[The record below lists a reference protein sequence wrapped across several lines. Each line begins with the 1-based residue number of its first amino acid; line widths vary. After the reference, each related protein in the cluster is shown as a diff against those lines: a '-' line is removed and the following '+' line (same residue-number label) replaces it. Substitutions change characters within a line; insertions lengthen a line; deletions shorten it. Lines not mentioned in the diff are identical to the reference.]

1 MKRHKGQGFFDMNA
15 LCYKIVFSKRLGTLV
30 AVGEHISG
38 QGKTASGTATRSL
51 TAPILSSTLK
61 TSALAIALGLFAN
74 SIYAAGPVASALP
87 TGASVNSGNVAISTQ
102 GAAMTIQQSSGKAS
116 VNWNSFNIGSAA
128 AVNITQPS
136 ANSVLLNRVVGNDP
150 SQIFGKLSANGQVVL
165 INPNGVVFGQGGSV
179 TASAFTASTFG
190 LSDNDFAKG
199 KYNYT
204 RNGSTAGVTVQN
216 GNSLNATAPGG
227 YVALIGA
234 SVNNEGTIATKQGS
248 VVMAAGE
255 AAALPSALTDN
266 VSVPLSGKVRLELAP
281 STLNAS
287 VANSGVITSEGGQV
301 LMQTAAISDAVASI
315 SHSGSINTTG
325 TQGGAVTLQ
334 ADGGIIQ
341 VNGSIKAN
349 STDALRVGGDI
360 IIGRDTATGV
370 LAKATDVSGAKL
382 ESQGG
387 FVETSGEYL
396 KTSNISVKAAEWLL
410 DPTDITIV
418 ATGTAATDVP
428 SVTSAGTTTFQF
440 TGAGRTDTS
449 EVLKADIESAINNGT
464 NVTLDSRHGTSFG
477 AGNITIATALSF
489 NNTGASNATL
499 RLSAVNGIIQNSG
512 SSITGTGTKLV
523 NIVMDTQGRYS
534 GQPVDNVNSKGIVLN
549 STINTNGTV
558 NLTGLSRNTNGG
570 LSSSGVVFNTG
581 SGITASSFTVS
592 GEQAI
597 PSAGVEYAGIY
608 FAGNNTFTSSSGA
621 STMNGTSTSSGIGI
635 GGVYIPDGA
644 RVNFN
649 SGAGSIVVTGSN
661 SYAKGIR
668 FGNTSANAVINTNG
682 NVTFDGG
689 NEMFLRAALNIQS
702 GSTSLKGNLVSVY
715 NAGNVVASNGTT
727 LNLEGETVSLG
738 AGAYTSIA
746 PSANSNFTL
755 NIKADVYSLY
765 NSSTV
770 NVGSG
775 TVNFTTK
782 TAGNEIRLGTGSSAG
797 ILGLSQVD
805 LDSISAGQLTI
816 GDANTTGLITT
827 YSVTTGSATGH
838 LTLRSRGGIAVNGA
852 LAVGGLSGSRNLTLY
867 GSDTASASNT
877 TEGSSGSIKAAGL
890 ELKGSNATHTLTG
903 TSNDIDTLAG
913 STLAVTFVDN
923 NGFAVG
929 TVNSTGLTT
938 SGNTSLTAGTNATVT
953 QSAAIQTAGLELKG
967 TTASYT
973 LSNSSNDIA
982 TLAGNVK
989 TLSYT
994 DATGFAVGTVNTQG
1008 LTTSGITTLEA
1019 GANGGNANVTQ
1030 SKIITASA
1038 LELKGSQASYTLNG
1052 AGAADNVVS
1061 TLAANAKAVAFTNAS
1076 ALSIGTVNTTVG
1088 ITTNA
1093 GASIITKSGD
1103 LNVNQ
1108 AISNTGAGVSGDI
1121 VIGAGTSTAAGTG
1134 SGGDV
1139 KTTNGIAITQAN
1151 SSGKTFIYTGQASST
1166 GTLSYLNA
1174 SLSNLDLSAIDGGPQ
1189 NADSNVGY
1197 PANNFGISGSTASA
1211 QVMFRAQVAI
1221 GALLGDTL
1229 TKTYGDSA
1237 TKSTTS
1243 STLFADMQAQL
1254 KTKNTGIS
1262 IRTDAAAGTLRI
1274 SNSALIDTL
1283 SGNLS
1288 NASYSGSGYLN
1299 TNSSGYGYGA
1309 LSSSKF
1315 TYSLAANNAKV
1326 AISKATAKL
1335 SAQRTYNGTTA
1346 LSSVTI
1352 DTGVLGTDGV
1362 TNETLTFSGASS
1374 NNKNVSANG
1383 SNFITAITLA
1393 NGSNGGDASNY
1404 TYMNSYDSVNNH
1416 VTISQAALSVTANAV
1431 TKTYDGTLNATGT
1444 GTVGTL
1450 AGAGDSVSN
1459 AGAQAYL
1466 DKNYGINNKSVRAY
1480 GVSIKDAN
1488 NTDVTSNYNI
1498 SYIDH
1503 VTSTINQAA
1512 LTIKVND
1519 TSMFVTQDAR
1529 AATNQLYSYSGFK
1542 NGETEANAL
1551 NGGALVA
1558 ANRSYTDP
1566 ANTLVAYHPTAGSY
1580 SGVYGLTA
1588 APTAVNNNYAITVQN
1603 GDLRVIPAD
1612 KLLITI
1618 ARQVDSYGNRTAA
1631 NAGLASNGSVSAQY
1645 CLLPSDCTGS
1655 NLVDL
1660 TLTKLNGTEWK
1671 ATDSSGSSVMF
1682 STTLTSPS
1690 YSTGGYV
1697 NAGNYIYDTT
1707 QINPLSLPNGNFT
1720 GRETNGGVLTINP
1733 IAANLSS
1740 SSASK
1745 VYDGTTDISGV
1756 SLTLNNL
1763 QSGDAVK
1770 GAIGLGTLASKNA
1783 GSNVSATFS
1792 GISLSG
1798 LDAANYY
1805 LTSTTLVGS
1814 ATVIPKPLTLIG
1826 VTVGNKTFDGN
1837 TSSSITSNGT
1847 LLGLVGVEALTLFG
1861 LTGTFDSASVGQGK
1875 TVNLTATL
1883 LDGNN
1888 GGLASNYSLA
1898 PATALADIN
1907 VASSNQATPRAPI
1920 INPTNPVLPNM
1931 SGGTASRAS
1940 ISPIANPYVSV
1951 PQPHAEN
1958 AERCSLNAHNSR
1970 KAIEVADDYSGCLC
1984 ETQNTLG
1991 IDGLSI
1997 CYEPKQTADNKTS
2010 RKPRI

>member
-1 MKRHKGQGFFDMNA
+1 MNA

-30 AVGEHISG
+30 AVGEHTSG
-38 QGKTASGTATRSL
+38 QGKTASGTGTRSL
-51 TAPILSSTLK
+51 SLPLLSSTLK
-61 TSALAIALGLFAN
+61 TSALAVALGVLAN
-74 SIYAAGPVASALP
+74 SAYAAGPATSALP

-136 ANSVLLNRVVGNDP
+136 ANSVLLNRVVGVDP

-190 LSDNDFAKG
+190 LSDDDFSKG

-216 GNSLNATAPGG
+216 GSSLNATAAGG

-234 SVNNEGTIATKQGS
+234 SVNNEGTISTKQGS
-248 VVMAAGE
+248 AILAAGE
-255 AAALPSALTDN
+255 SAVLPSALTDN

-287 VANSGVITSEGGQV
+287 VNNSGAITTEGGQV
-301 LMQTAAISDAVASI
+301 LMQAAALSDAVASI

-325 TQGGAVTLQ
+325 AQGGAVTLQ

-341 VNGSIKAN
+341 ANGSIKAN
-349 STDALRVGGDI
+349 STDAQRVGGDI
-360 IIGRDTATGV
+360 IIGRDEATGV
-370 LAKATDVSGAKL
+370 LARETDVSGAKL

-418 ATGTAATDVP
+418 DTDNLA
-428 SVTSAGTTTFQF
+428 VTNVASSTSGTTKTFQF
-440 TGAGRTDTS
+440 TTEPRTDTS
-449 EVLKADIESAINNGT
+449 EVLKSTIETAINNGT
-464 NVTLDSRHGTSFG
+464 SVTLDSRHGVSAG

-489 NNTGASNATL
+489 NTGAIGGAAATL
-499 RLSAVNGIIQNSG
+499 RLSAVNGIIQNAG
-512 SSITGTGTKLV
+512 ASITGTGAKMV

-534 GQPVDNVNSKGIVLN
+534 GQPSDNVNSKGIVLN

-558 NLTGLSRNTNGG
+558 NLIGLSRNTNGG

-581 SGITASSFTVS
+581 AGITASSFTVS

-597 PSAGVEYAGIY
+597 PSTGVEYAGIY

-644 RVNFN
+644 TVNFN
-649 SGAGSIVVTGSN
+649 SGAGSIVVTGSD

-702 GSTSLKGNLVSVY
+702 GSTTLKGNLVSVY

-727 LNLEGETVSLG
+727 LTLEGETVSLG

-746 PSANSNFTL
+746 PSANSNFNL

-775 TVNFTTK
+775 TVHFTTK
-782 TAGNEIRLGTGSSAG
+782 TAGHEIRLGTGSSAG

-805 LDSISAGQLTI
+805 LDSISAGQLTV

-852 LAVGGLSGSRNLTLY
+852 LAVGGISGSKNLTLY
-867 GSDTASASNT
+867 GSDTAASNT
-877 TEGSSGSIKAAGL
+877 TEGSSGSIKATGL
-890 ELKGSNATHTLTG
+890 ELKGSNATHTLTS
-903 TSNDIDTLAG
+903 TSNDISTLAG
-913 STLAVTFVDN
+913 STLAVNYVDT

-938 SGNTSLTAGTNATVT
+938 SGNTSLTAGSNAEVT
-953 QSAAIQTAGLELKG
+953 QSAAIQAAGLELKG
-967 TTASYT
+967 TTATYT
-973 LSNSSNDIA
+973 LTNTSNDIT
-982 TLAGNVK
+982 TLAGDIK
-989 TLSYT
+989 SLSYT
-994 DATGFAVGTVNTQG
+994 DATGFAIGTVNTQG
-1008 LTTSGITTLEA
+1008 LRTSGTTTLNA
-1019 GANGGNANVTQ
+1019 AANGSDANVTQ
-1030 SKIITASA
+1030 SQVITATG
-1038 LELKGSQASYTLNG
+1038 LELKGSHASYTLNG
-1052 AGAADNVVS
+1052 TGAAGNSVS
-1061 TLAANAKAVAFTNAS
+1061 TFAASARAVAFTNAS
-1076 ALSIGTVNTTVG
+1076 ALSIGTVNTTAG

-1108 AISNTGAGVSGDI
+1108 AISNTGTGVSGDI
-1121 VIGAGTSTAAGTG
+1121 VIGAGTSDNVGTD
-1134 SGGDV
+1134 SGGNI
-1139 KTTNGIAITQAN
+1139 KTTSGIRITQNNA
-1151 SSGKTFIYTGQASST
+1151 SGKTFIYTGQASLT
-1166 GTLSYLNA
+1166 GNLSHLNA

-1197 PANNFGISGSTASA
+1197 PTNNFGILGSTASA
-1211 QVMFRAQVAI
+1211 QVMFRVKVAI

-1229 TKTYGDSA
+1229 TKTYGDSS
-1237 TKSTTS
+1237 TKSTAS

-1254 KTKNTGIS
+1254 KTKNTGMS
-1262 IRTDAAAGTLRI
+1262 TRTDAAAGTLRI
-1274 SNSALIDTL
+1274 SNAALIDTL
-1283 SGNLS
+1283 SGSLS
-1288 NASYSGSGYLN
+1288 TSSYSGSGYLN
-1299 TNSSGYGYGA
+1299 ANSSSYTYGA
-1309 LSSSKF
+1309 LSSSKYS
-1315 TYSLAANNAKV
+1315 YSLAADTAKV
-1326 AISKATAKL
+1326 AINKATAKL
-1335 SAQRTYNGTTA
+1335 SAQHTYNGTTA
-1346 LSSVTI
+1346 LSNVTI
-1352 DTGVLGTDGV
+1352 DTGVLGTDGL

-1374 NNKNVSANG
+1374 NNKNVAANG
-1383 SNFITAITLA
+1383 SNFIAAITLA
-1393 NGSNGGDASNY
+1393 NGSNGGVASNY
-1404 TYMNSYDSVNNH
+1404 TYVSNYDSVNNH
-1416 VTISQAALSVTANAV
+1416 VTINQAALSVTANAV
-1431 TKTYDGTLNATGT
+1431 NKAYDGTVNATGT

-1450 AGAGDSVSN
+1450 AGTGEFVYN
-1459 AGAQAYL
+1459 AGAQEFL

-1488 NTDVTSNYNI
+1488 NTDVTSNYSI
-1498 SYIDH
+1498 SYIDN

-1512 LTIKVND
+1512 LTVKVND
-1519 TSMFVTQDAR
+1519 TTMFVTQDAR
-1529 AATNQLYSYSGFK
+1529 TATNQLYSYSGFK
-1542 NGETEANAL
+1542 NGETAANAL

-1580 SGVYGLTA
+1580 SGVYGLTV

-1603 GDLRVIPAD
+1603 GNLRVIPAD
-1612 KLLITI
+1612 KLLINI
-1618 ARQVDSYGNRTAA
+1618 ASQVDSYGNRTAA

-1645 CLLPSDCTGS
+1645 CLVASNCSGS
-1655 NLVDL
+1655 NLVNL
-1660 TLTKLNGTEWK
+1660 TLTKLNSTEWK
-1671 ATDSSGSSVMF
+1671 ATDSSGSYVMF
-1682 STTLTSPS
+1682 NTTLTSPN

-1697 NAGNYIYDTT
+1697 NAGNYTYDTT

-1720 GRETNGGVLTINP
+1720 GRETNGGVLTVNP

-1745 VYDGTTDISGV
+1745 AYDGTTDISGV
-1756 SLTLNNL
+1756 YLALNNL
-1763 QSGDAVK
+1763 QSGDAVT
-1770 GAIGLGTLASKNA
+1770 GNIGFGTLASKNA
-1783 GSNVSATFS
+1783 DNNVSATFS

-1814 ATVIPKPLTLIG
+1814 ATVTPKPLTLTG
-1826 VTVGNKTFDGN
+1826 VAVGNKTFDGN
-1837 TSSSITSNGT
+1837 TSASITSNGT
-1847 LLGLVGVEALTLFG
+1847 LSGLVGVETLTLFG
-1861 LTGTFDSASVGQGK
+1861 LTGTFDNVSVGQRK
-1875 TVNLTATL
+1875 PVTLAATL

-1888 GGLASNYSLA
+1888 GGLASNYSLV
-1898 PATALADIN
+1898 PATAFADITA
-1907 VASSNQATPRAPI
+1907 ASNNHETPRSPI
-1920 INPTNPVLPNM
+1920 AHPTKPVLPNTN
-1931 SGGTASRAS
+1931 GGSSNRAS
-1940 ISPIANPYVSV
+1940 TNAVANPYVNL

-1958 AERCSLNAHNSR
+1958 TEHCSLNTNNPR
-1970 KAIEVADDYSGCLC
+1970 KGIDGADDYAGCLC
-1984 ETQNTLG
+1984 EAQNTRD
-1991 IDGLSI
+1991 IDGMSI
-1997 CYEPKQTADNKTS
+1997 CYEPKQTADYRSN
-2010 RKPRI
+2010 RKPSI